1 MIKFLDKDYQK
12 PFSDFKDLYEKALKK
27 IKHLLILVSSI
38 DSVNK
43 YPDSRF
49 VNIKFVKG
57 IELIFFTNYDSPKS

>member
-27 IKHLLILVSSI
+27 NQAFIEAAAVSSI

-49 VNIKFVKG
+49 VNIKFVKR
-57 IELIFFTNYDSPKS
+57 E